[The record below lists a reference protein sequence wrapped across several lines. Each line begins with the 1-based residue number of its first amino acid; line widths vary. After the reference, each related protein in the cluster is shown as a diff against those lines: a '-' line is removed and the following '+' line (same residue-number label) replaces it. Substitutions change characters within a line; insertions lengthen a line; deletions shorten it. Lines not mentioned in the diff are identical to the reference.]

1 MTVLSK
7 KIFPNVICTFC
18 GSTCDDLEVTVE
30 GEKVLSVRS
39 GCSSSLSK
47 YLNYRADRN
56 LTPLV
61 RKNGELQETS
71 YDDAIRRSAEIL
83 ANANYPLL
91 YGWSSTSNEANRV
104 GIELA
109 EWVGGVI
116 DNTTTVC
123 HGPTLLGVHDIGEIS
138 GSLGEI
144 VHRADLIIYW
154 GANPVHSHPHHIMRY
169 TSMSTGRFRL
179 SRKDRK
185 MIVIDV
191 RKTDTAKLADQFI
204 PITPNGDYELMC
216 ALRMAV
222 RGDELE
228 QDVISGVPAETI
240 EELAEAMIS
249 CQFGVIFF
257 GLGLTMT
264 EGRHRNVDVAL
275 SLVRDLNART
285 KFLIIPMRGHFN
297 VGGANEVSAW
307 VTGYP
312 YAVDLSQGYPRYNPG
327 DTTAVDVLVRGD
339 CDAALVVASDPISN
353 FPVEASRHL
362 VKIPV
367 ITIDPHPS
375 ATTPISEVV
384 FPSQIVGI
392 ETGGDIVRMDGVTI
406 MTKTIVPAPPG
417 IHSDVEILEA
427 ILAHVKKIKMGKQ

>member
-1 MTVLSK
+1 VTRLPK
-7 KIFPNVICTFC
+7 TIIPNVICTFC
-18 GSTCDDLEVTVE
+18 GSTCDDLQVTVE
-30 GEKVLSVRS
+30 DDKVLSVRS

-47 YLNYRADRN
+47 YLNYQADRH
-56 LTPLV
+56 LTALV
-61 RKNGELQETS
+61 RKNGELKEAS
-71 YDDAIRRSAEIL
+71 YEDAIRRSAEIL
-83 ANANYPLL
+83 AGANYPLL
-91 YGWSSTSNEANRV
+91 YGWSSTSNEASRA
-104 GIELA
+104 GMELA
-109 EWVGGVI
+109 EWVGGVM

-123 HGPTLLGVHDIGEIS
+123 HGPTILGVHDIGEVS
-138 GSLGEI
+138 GTLGEI
-144 VHRADLIIYW
+144 VHRADLVVYW
-154 GANPVHSHPHHIMRY
+154 GSNPVHSHPHHIMRY
-169 TSMSTGRFRL
+169 SSMSTGRFRIP
-179 SRKDRK
+179 RKDRK
-185 MIVIDV
+185 MVVIDV

-204 PITPNGDYELMC
+204 QVTPNGDYELMC

-228 QDVISGVPAETI
+228 QDVISGVPTEVI
-240 EELAEAMIS
+240 EELADLMIG

-285 KFLIIPMRGHFN
+285 KFLIMPMRGHFN
-297 VGGANEVSAW
+297 VGGANEVSTW
-307 VTGYP
+307 LTGYP

-339 CDAALVVASDPISN
+339 CDAALVVASDPVSN

-362 VKIPV
+362 AKIPV

-384 FPSQIVGI
+384 FPTTITGI
-392 ETGGDIVRMDGVTI
+392 ETSGCIVRMDGVTI
-406 MTKTIVPAPPG
+406 MTRPFVPPPPG
-417 IHSDVEILEA
+417 IHSDVEILQD
-427 ILAHVKKIKMGKQ
+427 ILAHVKRAKLGR

>member
-1 MTVLSK
+1 
-7 KIFPNVICTFC
+7 
-18 GSTCDDLEVTVE
+18 
-30 GEKVLSVRS
+30 VRND
-39 GCSSSLSK
+39 GQ
-47 YLNYRADRN
+47 
-56 LTPLV
+56 
-61 RKNGELQETS
+61 LQETS
-71 YDDAIRRSAEIL
+71 YDEAVRRSAEIL

-91 YGWSSTSNEANRV
+91 YGWSSTSNEASRV

-123 HGPTLLGVHDIGEIS
+123 HGPTLLAVHDIGEVS

-154 GANPVHSHPHHIMRY
+154 GCNPVHSHPHHIMRY
-169 TSMSTGRFRL
+169 TSMSSGRFRL
-179 SRKDRK
+179 SRKERK

-191 RKTDTAKLADQFI
+191 RKTDTAKLADQFVQ
-204 PITPNGDYELMC
+204 ITPNGDYELMC

-228 QDVISGVPAETI
+228 QEVISGVPAETI
-240 EELAEAMIS
+240 EDIAETMIS
-249 CQFGVIFF
+249 CQFGIIFF

-264 EGRHRNVDVAL
+264 EGRHRNVDVSL

-285 KFLIIPMRGHFN
+285 KFLIMPMRGHFN

-327 DTTAVDVLVRGD
+327 DTSAVDVLVRGD
-339 CDAALVVASDPISN
+339 CDAALVVASDPVSN
-353 FPVEASRHL
+353 FPIEASRHMT
-362 VKIPV
+362 KIPI

-392 ETGGDIVRMDGVTI
+392 EAGGCIVRMDGVTV
-406 MTKTIVPAPPG
+406 MTKSLVPAPPG
-417 IHSDVEILEA
+417 IHSDVEILQD
-427 ILAHVKKIKMGKQ
+427 ILVQVKKLKMGQQA